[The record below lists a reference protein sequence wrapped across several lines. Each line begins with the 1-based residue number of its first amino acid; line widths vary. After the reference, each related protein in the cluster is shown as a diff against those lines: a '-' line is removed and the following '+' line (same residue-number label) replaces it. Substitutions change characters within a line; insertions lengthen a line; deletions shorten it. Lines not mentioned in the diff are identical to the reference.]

1 MPSSIFSGAIPAL
14 MTPCNSERQPDFDA
28 LVRKGESLLAA
39 GMSALVYCGSMGDW
53 PLLTDAQRQEGVAR
67 LVAAGLPVIVGTGAL
82 NSSQAQ
88 AHAAHAQR
96 IGAQGLMLIPRV
108 LSRGTSVAAQRAH
121 FAALLAAA
129 PDLPAVIYNSPYYG
143 FSTDAELFFALR
155 REHPNLVG
163 FKEFSG
169 AEPMSAAAEHI
180 TCQSPELSLL
190 VGVDTCVY
198 HGMVNCLADG
208 AITGIGNV
216 LPEEVLQLVHLC
228 RIAATGNNTARVRA
242 QELDAALAVL
252 SSFDAGPDLVLYY
265 KHLLTVLGEPE
276 YELNFL
282 PSDSLSASQRRFA
295 EGQLRLFQSW
305 HSDWSAQPEV
315 QVLLAAEA

>member
-1 MPSSIFSGAIPAL
+1 MPNPIFTGAIPAL
-14 MTPCNSERQPDFDA
+14 MTPCNSQGQPDFDA

-53 PLLTDAQRQEGVAR
+53 PLLTDEQRQEGVAL

-82 NSSQAQ
+82 NSSQAR
-88 AHAAHAQR
+88 AHAAHAQHV
-96 IGAQGLMLIPRV
+96 GAQGLMLIPRV

-121 FAALLAAA
+121 FAALLSSA

-169 AEPMSAAAEHI
+169 AEAMSAAAEHI
-180 TCQSPELSLL
+180 TCQSQELNLL

-216 LPEEVLQLVHLC
+216 LPQEVLQLVHLC
-228 RIAATGNNTARVRA
+228 RIAVAGNSAARIRA
-242 QELDAALAVL
+242 QELDAALAML

-276 YELNFL
+276 YEFNFL
-282 PSDSLSASQRRFA
+282 PSDSLSASQRCFA

-305 HSDWSAQPEV
+305 HGDWSIQPEV
-315 QVLLAAEA
+315 KTLLAQQI